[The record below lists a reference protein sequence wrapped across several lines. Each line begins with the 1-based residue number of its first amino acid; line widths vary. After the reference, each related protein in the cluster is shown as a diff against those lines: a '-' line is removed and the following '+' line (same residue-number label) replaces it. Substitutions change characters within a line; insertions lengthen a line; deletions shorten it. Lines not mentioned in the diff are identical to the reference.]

1 MELLLS
7 LAPLLL
13 TLVGIPIAWLIA
25 QNGLAKEAEVGAT
38 ARVAAVRG
46 SLAWRPSSAAASAS
60 IVSTPSLFVRPIT
73 RLAGRGAD
81 PVNLASE
88 GVRALTMR
96 ASRFLRL
103 SQDGRPRRYLAVLAL
118 GAAILLAAVLL

>member
-1 MELLLS
+1 M
-7 LAPLLL
+7 
-13 TLVGIPIAWLIA
+13 
-25 QNGLAKEAEVGAT
+25 
-38 ARVAAVRG
+38 AAFVRG
-46 SLAWRPSSAAASAS
+46 GFGFDRLYSF
-60 IVSTPSLFVRPIT
+60 IFVRPIT

-88 GVRALTMR
+88 GIRALTMR

-118 GAAILLAAVLL
+118 GAAILLAAVLI